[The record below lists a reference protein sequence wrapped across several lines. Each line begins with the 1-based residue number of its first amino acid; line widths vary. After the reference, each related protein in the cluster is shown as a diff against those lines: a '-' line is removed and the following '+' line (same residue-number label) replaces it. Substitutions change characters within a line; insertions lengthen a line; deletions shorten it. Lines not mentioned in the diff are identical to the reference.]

1 MEWTEYEKKL
11 KEFGYKDEAIAK
23 IKPVFEFASDA
34 HKDEKRFSGEQYIVH
49 PIATSLKIA
58 ALRLDSDTISAA
70 LLHDVVENQN
80 IKIEEL
86 KKKFGEDIAFL
97 VEGVT
102 KVDKVRYHGIERTVE
117 SLRKMFL
124 ALASDIRVVIIKLMD
139 RVHNMETLEYVRP
152 EKQKRI
158 ALETLELYA
167 PLADR
172 LGIWEIKAQL
182 EDLAF
187 PYIYPEEYKWLK
199 NQIKERKEVGEQ
211 YLSKLKP
218 IIAAELEK
226 EGILNAK
233 IVYRA
238 KHMLSIWKKLLKNE
252 MNFDRIFDLV
262 SMRVIVGSVAD
273 CYKALGI
280 LHKTWKPMPGRIK
293 DYIALPKPNG
303 YRSLHTTVFG
313 PGKKHI
319 DFQIRT
325 VEMDNEAENGIAAHW
340 FYEVEGKKKA
350 IKKLDDKKFLWVRQ
364 LQDWQAEY
372 AGSSAPETLSA
383 LKIDFF
389 KDRIFALTPKGDV
402 IDLPDGA
409 TPIDFA
415 YHVHSEIG
423 DKMSG
428 AKVNEKIVPFSHR
441 LKLGD
446 TVEILTQKNKKPT
459 ADWLDFAK
467 TSIAKNR
474 IRAFLRKE
482 GGGNIGKTS
491 DKNLNNSLEAVI
503 TAKDRVGILRDISTV
518 FSNLDINI
526 IGTKSGP
533 LSRDHHRIIVSFE
546 HKKGVPNTKLLS
558 SIRRIKNVEAV
569 VITEVK

>member
-1 MEWTEYEKKL
+1 MSWEEYEKKL
-11 KEFGYKDEAIAK
+11 KEFGYKDEAITK

-58 ALRLDSDTISAA
+58 ALRLDSDTVSAA

-139 RVHNMETLEYVRP
+139 RVHNMETLEHVRP

-187 PYIYPEEYKWLK
+187 PYVYPEEYKWLK
-199 NQIKERKEVGEQ
+199 NQIKERKDVGEQ

-226 EGILNAK
+226 EGVLNAK
-233 IVYRA
+233 IIYRA

-262 SMRVIVGSVAD
+262 SMRVIVGSVED

-364 LQDWQAEY
+364 LQDWQA
-372 AGSSAPETLSA
+372 
-383 LKIDFF
+383 
-389 KDRIFALTPKGDV
+389 
-402 IDLPDGA
+402 
-409 TPIDFA
+409 
-415 YHVHSEIG
+415 
-423 DKMSG
+423 
-428 AKVNEKIVPFSHR
+428 
-441 LKLGD
+441 
-446 TVEILTQKNKKPT
+446 
-459 ADWLDFAK
+459 
-467 TSIAKNR
+467 
-474 IRAFLRKE
+474 
-482 GGGNIGKTS
+482 
-491 DKNLNNSLEAVI
+491 
-503 TAKDRVGILRDISTV
+503 
-518 FSNLDINI
+518 
-526 IGTKSGP
+526 
-533 LSRDHHRIIVSFE
+533 
-546 HKKGVPNTKLLS
+546 
-558 SIRRIKNVEAV
+558 
-569 VITEVK
+569 